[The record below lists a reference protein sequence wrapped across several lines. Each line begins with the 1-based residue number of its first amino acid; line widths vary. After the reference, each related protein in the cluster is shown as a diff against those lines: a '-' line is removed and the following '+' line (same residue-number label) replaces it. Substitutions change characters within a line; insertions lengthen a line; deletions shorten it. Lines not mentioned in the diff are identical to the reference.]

1 MNRTRAPISAR
12 RTCGAWLLAR
22 LVPLLLC
29 GLFVPGGLFA
39 PGGPLWPGPARA
51 AGADLT
57 VEATVDRNS
66 VPLDG
71 QIVYTVAVSGGLRSV
86 PDPELPDLSKD
97 FTVYRGGS
105 SHNFSFVNGQ
115 VSNTSSLSYVLVPKH
130 QGTIVIG
137 RALVKANNAT
147 YQSQPITITVTA
159 AQGGGGGNS
168 GGGGG
173 GGNGGAGNN
182 GPAPGEDRRGG
193 DREVFITTSVD
204 KKEAHV
210 QEQVTLTF
218 RFYQH
223 VNLLQSPNYTAPTTT
238 GFWSEDLPPQRT
250 FNEVINGRRYFVT
263 EVKTALFP
271 TAPGKFTIG
280 PAQLDCMVPVAT
292 AFDQND
298 PFSLFGRPMM
308 DGKQLSLK
316 SESISVT
323 VKSLPPGAPP
333 EFTGAVGSYKVS
345 ARLDK
350 SSVPQ
355 GEPLTLLLDV
365 SGEGN
370 IKSVSDPAWPAMTDF
385 KVYDSTSS
393 SDVSKDGGVVRGKK
407 SWQQILVPLKAGDL
421 SVAPVRFA
429 YFDPKADRYQ
439 ILETPPL
446 AVHVT
451 PAATPAGGGVGTP
464 AARGAI
470 EVVGQDIRF
479 IHTGGTA
486 FQPRGRRAWDG
497 PLFWLLQLLPVG
509 IIAGTLALDRHR
521 RRLEQDLGFA
531 RGVRSGREAG
541 RRLKKARQ
549 LLAGSDAAFFTET
562 ADALRGYVADRFN
575 RSAAGLT
582 LEEVRALLAGRGQ
595 RPELIERVI
604 QLLENCDMARYAP
617 AAAASLDRAQL
628 LESAGELIETLK
640 KEGV

>member
-1 MNRTRAPISAR
+1 MDRARTDRFAAP
-12 RTCGAWLLAR
+12 GFWLL
-22 LVPLLLC
+22 LLLA
-29 GLFVPGGLFA
+29 LLTGGSW
-39 PGGPLWPGPARA
+39 GARA
-51 AGADLT
+51 ARAADLT
-57 VEATVDRNS
+57 VEATVDRTS

-71 QIVYTVAVSGGLRSV
+71 QLVYTVAVSGGLRSV
-86 PDPELPDLSKD
+86 PDPDLPDLSKD

-115 VSNTSSLSYVLVPKH
+115 ISNTSSISFILVPKH
-130 QGTIVIG
+130 QGVVTIG

-147 YQSQPITITVTA
+147 YQSQPITVTVTA
-159 AQGGGGGNS
+159 PQGGGGSAGS
-168 GGGGG
+168 GGGGARG
-173 GGNGGAGNN
+173 TGN

-204 KKEAHV
+204 KREAHI

-223 VNLLQSPNYTAPTTT
+223 VNLLESPNYTAPTTT

-263 EVKTALFP
+263 EVKTALFG

-280 PAQLDCMVPVAT
+280 PAQLDCVVPAAT
-292 AFDQND
+292 TFDQND

-308 DGKQLSLK
+308 DGRRMSLK
-316 SESISVT
+316 SDPISLT
-323 VKSLPPGAPP
+323 IKSLPPAAPP
-333 EFTGAVGSYKVS
+333 EFTGAVGGYKVT

-350 SSVPQ
+350 STVPQ

-365 SGEGN
+365 SGAGN
-370 IKSVSDPAWPAMTDF
+370 IKSVSDPAWPAMRDF

-393 SDVSKDGGVVRGKK
+393 SDVSKEGGVVRGKK

-421 SVAPVRFA
+421 TVAPVRFA
-429 YFDPKADRYQ
+429 YFDPRSDRYE
-439 ILETPPL
+439 ILETSPL
-446 AVHVT
+446 NVRVT

-464 AARGAI
+464 ATRGAI

-479 IHTGGTA
+479 IHTGKTA
-486 FQPRGRRAWDG
+486 FQSRGRRAWDG
-497 PLFWLLQLLPVG
+497 PFFWLMAFLPVG
-509 IIAGTLALDRHR
+509 VMAGSLAFDRHR

-549 LLAGSDAAFFTET
+549 LLASPDAAFFTET

-575 RSAAGLT
+575 RAAAGLT
-582 LEEVRALLAGRGQ
+582 LEEIRALLVGRQQ
-595 RPELIERVI
+595 RPELIERVV

-617 AAAASLDRAQL
+617 AAAASLDRARL
-628 LESAGELIETLK
+628 LDDAGALIETLK